1 MRTLEVDIA
10 DVTNMKLVNPINY
23 HQVIQTYID
32 QPSLAKAY

>member
-1 MRTLEVDIA
+1 
-10 DVTNMKLVNPINY
+10 MKLVNPINY